1 MTVGSIVMAAGNASR
16 FGADKLE
23 ARFRG
28 KSLLRRALEAVPRDR
43 TGPVAAVVRSPAAE
57 RLAEEFGF
65 LPVRNDRP
73 DLGISRTI
81 RLGLDA
87 LGPCAAAMFLV
98 ADQPL
103 LRRETTAAAVDF
115 YRAHPDRLVGVAH
128 DGARGNP
135 CIFPARFFPELR
147 QLQGDQGGGAVI
159 RRHLDGLLLLEVPAW
174 ELADVDTVQAL
185 ETLEG
190 L

>member
-1 MTVGSIVMAAGNASR
+1 MTGVQTC
-16 FGADKLE
+16 
-23 ARFRG
+23 
-28 KSLLRRALEAVPRDR
+28 ALPIS
-43 TGPVAAVVRSPAAE
+43 AVVRSPAAE

-103 LRRETTAAAVDF
+103 LQRETTAAAVDF

-128 DGARGNP
+128 GGVRGNP

-147 QLQGDQGGGAVI
+147 QLLGDQGGGAVI
-159 RRHLDGLLLLEVPAW
+159 RRHLDELLLLEVPAW